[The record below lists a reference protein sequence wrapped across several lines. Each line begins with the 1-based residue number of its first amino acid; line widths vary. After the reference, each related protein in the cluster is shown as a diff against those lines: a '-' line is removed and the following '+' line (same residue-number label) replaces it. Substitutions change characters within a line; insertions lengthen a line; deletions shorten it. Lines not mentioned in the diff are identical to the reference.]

1 MIKFEDFAKIDLRIG
16 KILEASKVPGS
27 QKLLKLLV
35 DLGSERRQVIAGI
48 AKSYLPESLEGKEVV
63 IVFNLESK
71 ILMGFESQGMILAIQ
86 TKEGPVLVVPEK
98 EVNPGAKIT

>member
-16 KILEASKVPGS
+16 KILEASKIPGS

-98 EVNPGAKIT
+98 EVNPGAKIS

>member
-35 DLGSERRQVIAGI
+35 DLGSERRQVIAGV

-98 EVNPGAKIT
+98 EVNPGAKIS